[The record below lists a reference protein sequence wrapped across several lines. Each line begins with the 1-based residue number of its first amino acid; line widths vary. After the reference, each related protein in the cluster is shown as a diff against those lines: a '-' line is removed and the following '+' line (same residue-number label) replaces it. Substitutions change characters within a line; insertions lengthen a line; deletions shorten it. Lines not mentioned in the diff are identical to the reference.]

1 MNDPRIEIPSGLR
14 NAGILGGFMMIVLG
28 LWMAWK
34 QSDTD
39 IVLEST
45 GHKPTPAGPVFGPPS
60 VSSLPIP
67 PSVRLPSGLPPTS
80 TRTSTTRPS
89 LAAGLR
95 SRATSVMT
103 NVRDGRRARSP
114 STTLTATSRM
124 L

>member
-45 GHKPTPAGPVFGPPS
+45 GHKPTPAGP
-60 VSSLPIP
+60 SSFDKL
-67 PSVRLPSGLPPTS
+67 LDALTGWLSGKKE
-80 TRTSTTRPS
+80 
-89 LAAGLR
+89 
-95 SRATSVMT
+95 
-103 NVRDGRRARSP
+103 
-114 STTLTATSRM
+114 
-124 L
+124 